1 MTDKK
6 SQLKRTCLIEIV
18 GACHWERV
26 CVSLREKERE
36 LTKRRTERKS
46 LSSKVR
52 EREERESLLV
62 WNKVWFFRTL
72 DWCLALNCL
81 CDLDKNDN
89 KFCTF
94 TAAEKTSK
102 SKKHSFYEFVRK
114 AIKWRKTDWNY
125 FRSRFLLTTKNRL
138 RANTILLNFFVCSKT
153 VPAKRFFCFFAASS
167 NKIIVKK
174 NYFILL
180 SLFCAI

>member
-18 GACHWERV
+18 GACHGERV

-62 WNKVWFFRTL
+62 
-72 DWCLALNCL
+72 
-81 CDLDKNDN
+81 
-89 KFCTF
+89 
-94 TAAEKTSK
+94 
-102 SKKHSFYEFVRK
+102 
-114 AIKWRKTDWNY
+114 
-125 FRSRFLLTTKNRL
+125 
-138 RANTILLNFFVCSKT
+138 
-153 VPAKRFFCFFAASS
+153 
-167 NKIIVKK
+167 
-174 NYFILL
+174 
-180 SLFCAI
+180 